1 MHTLFSRK
9 HISEQDN
16 FSYLLVSLLFLLLS
30 SAIVEQFF
38 VHSMVGHSLLIT
50 FTVLSMTIGVW
61 SLRSSRYAFNT
72 AVGLIASSAII
83 SLIVIL
89 LDKAELAFV
98 HLLLMLNF
106 FVMTLR
112 QAAQQAIFTTKVT
125 YNSIVGSIC
134 IFLLL
139 GLIWV
144 MLYLLLIE
152 FTALAFTGIEVR
164 PWQENLHSLIYFS
177 FVTLTTLGFGDLLPA
192 SPLARFLVYIE
203 AIVGVF
209 YMAIVVSSLVSA
221 GITHKSLENS

>member
-1 MHTLFSRK
+1 MPSLFSRK
-9 HISEQDN
+9 HITEQDN
-16 FSYLLVSLLFLLLS
+16 FSYLLVSLLFLLLA
-30 SAIVEQFF
+30 SAVVEQFF
-38 VHSMVGHSLLIT
+38 ARSMLGQSLLIA
-50 FTVLSMTIGVW
+50 FTVLSMLIGVW

-72 AVGLIASSAII
+72 AVGLITITAII

-89 LDKAELAFV
+89 LDKVELAFI
-98 HLLLMLNF
+98 HLLLMLYF
-106 FVMTLR
+106 FIMTLR
-112 QAAQQAIFTTKVT
+112 QAAQQAIFTTQVT

-152 FTALAFTGIEVR
+152 FTTDAFTGIVAG
-164 PWQENLHSLIYFS
+164 PWQQNLPNLIYFS
-177 FVTLTTLGFGDLLPA
+177 FVTLTTLGFGDLLPL
-192 SPLARFLVYIE
+192 SPLARFLVYME

-221 GITHKSLENS
+221 GIHHKQPEKN